1 MKRLAL
7 ILIVAA
13 GALGLACQSSYPDS
27 RAAAAV
33 AKVAQSSGYVH
44 LLHY

>member
-13 GALGLACQSSYPDS
+13 GAFGLACQSSES
-27 RAAAAV
+27 ETRGAAI
-33 AKVAQSSGYVH
+33 AKVAQSTGYVH